1 MFVSFSEILCL
12 YIYIYMA
19 TLADGYLLPLFAK
32 IEGHHIWGVDVFCKP
47 ARLLLSP
54 DKNKPLL
61 FDGETELD

>member
-1 MFVSFSEILCL
+1 
-12 YIYIYMA
+12 MA

-32 IEGHHIWGVDVFCKP
+32 IEGHHVWGVDVFCKP